1 MSTHILYEKGH
12 FMLNYTKLWLLL
24 DSRGMKR
31 TDLKEVISGSTL
43 AKLGKNE
50 VVSSAV
56 IEKICGFLNCQPGD
70 IMEYISE
77 EQLKETATQ
86 LDNLNRV
93 IMEQLQAKGITE
105 EQFATM
111 MAQLMPEMVKN
122 IYHGGNTMA
131 DVYDKVIAD
140 NIPKSE

>member
-1 MSTHILYEKGH
+1 
-12 FMLNYTKLWLLL
+12 MLNYTKLWLLL
-24 DSRGMKR
+24 ESKGMKR
-31 TDLKEVISGSTL
+31 TDLKQIMSANTL

-77 EQLKETATQ
+77 EQLRETAEQ

-93 IMEQLQAKGITE
+93 VMQELQKRGVTE